1 MNVYIYSF
9 LISFVFTIFLLVMGI
24 PMLRRIKFGQ
34 SIRGDGPQSH
44 LVKSGTPTMGGIAI
58 IVATVLTFL
67 YIVFYRRKID
77 NHDILLLL
85 MPFIMYGFIGFVD
98 DYLIVIKKNNK
109 GISSK
114 NKMFFQIIWA
124 SLYYFV
130 FLDKG
135 MNSIIN
141 VFGIMIDL
149 KWVYGFLILFML
161 VGSNNAVNLSDG
173 LDGLAGGLMVIAML
187 SVIVIAVF
195 QNNISVLLFSICLV
209 GSILGFL
216 CYNFKPAKVF
226 MGNTGSLA
234 LGATL
239 ANMFI
244 LLKMEVLL
252 IVVGFVFVL
261 ETISV
266 ILQVGY
272 FKLSKGKRIFKMAPL
287 HHHYELKGYDELE
300 VSLLFWFMGII
311 FGVLG
316 ILLGIWVFI

>member
-149 KWVYGFLILFML
+149 KWGYGFLILFML